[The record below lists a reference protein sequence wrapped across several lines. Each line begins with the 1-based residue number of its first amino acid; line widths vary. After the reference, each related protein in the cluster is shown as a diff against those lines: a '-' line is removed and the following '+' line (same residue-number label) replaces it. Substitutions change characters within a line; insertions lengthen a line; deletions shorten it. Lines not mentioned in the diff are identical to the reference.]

1 MTLGGK
7 IKMKLV
13 KVLSVFI
20 IFLFSMVAVNA
31 ISVTIDEVKLDGDVL
46 DATSTNKVL
55 DVERD
60 QELDVKVRITANET
74 KDNVQIEITIRG
86 YDHNDLI
93 EDITDT
99 FDVKSGTTYIKRL
112 KLPLR
117 ERLDQDRYLLR
128 VRVEDRDGDTVT
140 ETFTLEID
148 TKRHDIQIR
157 DVILSPGEEVR
168 AGRALLVAVRL
179 RNRGEK
185 DEEGIKVTVSIP
197 ELGVS
202 ATDFVDELEREGDD
216 DDETTSEELF
226 LRIPNDAITGEYT
239 LRTVV
244 EFDDGDERET
254 SETVIRIIGTE
265 QMTVSEPKPTQEKTI
280 ITVAAD
286 AQSLQ
291 TGGVEVAY
299 PITLTNAGTSSRTY
313 IVSADGASWATFRL
327 SPSNVVVVDA
337 GESKAVSVYVAANA
351 NAPTGQQTFT
361 VTVSSAEKVLKQIP
375 LTANVSAGASGT
387 AKLKRGLEVGL
398 VVLVVLLVIIG
409 LIIGFNKLRG
419 DESEGKE
426 GEDETYY

>member
-1 MTLGGK
+1 
-7 IKMKLV
+7 MKLV

-20 IFLFSMVAVNA
+20 MFLFSVIAVSA
-31 ISVTIDEVKLDGDVL
+31 VDVTINEVELDEDTLNPNS
-46 DATSTNKVL
+46 STNSVK
-55 DVERD
+55 DFKRD
-60 QELDVKVRITANET
+60 QELDVKVHFTANE
-74 KDNVQIEITIRG
+74 DADDIQVEVVIRG

-99 FDVKSGTTYIKRL
+99 FDVKSGVSYTK
-112 KLPLR
+112 KLTIPLR

-128 VRVEDRDGDTVT
+128 VRIEGRSGNTVSETYALEVETA
-140 ETFTLEID
+140 
-148 TKRHDIQIR
+148 RHSIQIR
-157 DVILSPGEEVR
+157 DFVLSPGEEVR
-168 AGRALLVAVRL
+168 AGRALLAAVRL

-202 ATDFVDELEREGDD
+202 ATDFVDELEKDDSD
-216 DDETTSEELF
+216 DDETTSEELY
-226 LRIPNDAITGEYT
+226 LRIPNDAVTGEYT

-244 EFDDGDERET
+244 EYDDGDEKET
-254 SETVIRIIGTE
+254 SGQVIRVLGTE
-265 QMTVSEPKPTQEKTI
+265 GSATAPTKSQEKTI

-299 PITLTNAGTSSRTY
+299 PITLTNAGSSSRTY
-313 IVSADGASWATFRL
+313 TVSANGASWATFRV

-351 NAPTGQQTFT
+351 NAPAGQQTFT
-361 VTVSSAEKVLKQIP
+361 VTVSSADKVLKQIP
-375 LTANVSAGASGT
+375 LSATVSAVSGT

-398 VVLVVLLVIIG
+398 VVLVVLLVIVG

-419 DESEGKE
+419 EEGKE
-426 GEDETYY
+426 GEEETYY

>member
-1 MTLGGK
+1 MF
-7 IKMKLV
+7 LV
-13 KVLSVFI
+13 SVI
-20 IFLFSMVAVNA
+20 AVSAVN
-31 ISVTIDEVKLDGDVL
+31 VTIDEVELDEDTL
-46 DATSTNKVL
+46 NPSSTNSVK
-55 DVERD
+55 DFKRD
-60 QELDVKVRITANET
+60 QELNVKVHFTANENA
-74 KDNVQIEITIRG
+74 DDVQVEVVIRG

-99 FDVKSGTTYIKRL
+99 FDVKSGVSYTKKL

-128 VRVEDRDGDTVT
+128 VRIEDRSGDTVS
-140 ETFTLEID
+140 ETYTLEIE
-148 TKRHDIQIR
+148 TARHSIQIR
-157 DVILSPGEEVR
+157 DVIMSPGEEVR

-202 ATDFVDELEREGDD
+202 ATDFVDELEKEGDD

-226 LRIPNDAITGEYT
+226 LRIPNDAVTGEYT

-254 SETVIRIIGTE
+254 KESVIRVLGVDVVAE
-265 QMTVSEPKPTQEKTI
+265 QAAPSKEKTI

-291 TGGVEVAY
+291 TGVEVAY

-313 IVSADGASWATFRL
+313 TVSANGATWASFRV

-337 GESKAVSVYVAANA
+337 GESKAVTIYVNANA
-351 NAPTGQQTFT
+351 NAPAGQQTFT
-361 VTVSSAEKVLKQIP
+361 VTISSADKVLKQIP
-375 LTANVSAGASGT
+375 LSANVVAASGAS
-387 AKLKRGLEVGL
+387 KLKRGLEVGL

-419 DESEGKE
+419 EEEGKE